1 MDYRKAAGIIL
12 LFLAFFPVPI
22 WVVSVAV
29 GNPTGVS
36 WEDNFVALLSV
47 EGGLKPWF
55 YASVI
60 SVLVSLVAA
69 ATYLTRSS
77 QSRNVLLL
85 LLGICL
91 LQALPAIIFLSW
103 DLKIMYSIPVVFGF
117 LAYKNPNT
125 SFQADASRR

>member
-1 MDYRKAAGIIL
+1 MDPRKAAGFIL
-12 LFLAFFPVPI
+12 LPVAFLPVPI

-29 GNPTGVS
+29 GNPAGVS

-47 EGGLKPWF
+47 GSALKPWF

-60 SVLVSLVAA
+60 SLIVSLVVAG
-69 ATYLTRSS
+69 TYLSRIS
-77 QSRNVLLL
+77 QSRKVLLL
-85 LLGICL
+85 LLGVCV

-125 SFQADASRR
+125 RFQVDASRR